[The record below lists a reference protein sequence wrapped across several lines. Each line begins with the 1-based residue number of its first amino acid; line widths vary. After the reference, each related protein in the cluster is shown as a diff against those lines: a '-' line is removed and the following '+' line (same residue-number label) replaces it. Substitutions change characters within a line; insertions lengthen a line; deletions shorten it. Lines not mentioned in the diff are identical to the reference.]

1 MANYKLE
8 GKKVIAKVAALSEKE
23 LQAVKNYMALGYVL
37 EEYKKEKKEP
47 QELFKAAT
55 IQKWLDENGTKA
67 QKKEYW
73 DKFNAPVIDKATGE
87 AKLKKDGTK
96 KVKGHVATLAWFKKE
111 FPNYPEK

>member
-8 GKKVIAKVAALSEKE
+8 GKKVIANVAALSEKE
-23 LQAVKNYMALGYVL
+23 LKAVKNYLALGYVL

-55 IQKWLDENGTKA
+55 IQKWIDENATKA

-73 DKFNAPVIDKATGE
+73 DRFNAHVIDKKTGE
-87 AKLKKDGTK
+87 EILKKDGTPK
-96 KVKGHVATLAWFKKE
+96 IKGHVATLAWFKKE
-111 FPNYPEK
+111 FPNYPER